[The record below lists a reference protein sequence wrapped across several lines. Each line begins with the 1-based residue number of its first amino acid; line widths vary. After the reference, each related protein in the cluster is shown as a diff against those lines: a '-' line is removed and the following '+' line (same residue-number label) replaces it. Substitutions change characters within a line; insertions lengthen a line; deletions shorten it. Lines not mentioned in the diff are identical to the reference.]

1 MEIEKIERLRS
12 LFAQVSDI
20 SSIKREMANVQNYA
34 EAAAAREVELKL
46 ISEIDEIIGVKGY
59 FNELIRM
66 EKINFHI
73 ENVEKSIKA
82 LKKLDFK
89 LVKPLGI
96 QIDSEAL
103 VSLHK
108 QQLEIQN
115 QILNFRLSGGLPEK
129 KFDEKLAF

>member
-1 MEIEKIERLRS
+1 
-12 LFAQVSDI
+12 
-20 SSIKREMANVQNYA
+20 MANVQNYA